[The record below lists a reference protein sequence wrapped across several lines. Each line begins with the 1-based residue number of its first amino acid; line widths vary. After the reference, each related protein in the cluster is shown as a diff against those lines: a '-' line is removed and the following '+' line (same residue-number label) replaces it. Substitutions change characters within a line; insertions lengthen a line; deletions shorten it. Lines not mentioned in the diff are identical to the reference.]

1 MPAPTTAAADQR
13 VRWYSLATD
22 DVLDRLEVDASRG
35 LDGGEAARRRDEYG
49 PNELEQSDE
58 VPAWRVFLA
67 QYADFM
73 QLLLLGAA
81 VISFVIDQQSTA
93 ALLFVLTLFNAA
105 MGYRQQTKAEAAVA
119 ALAEMMQVTARVRR
133 GGEIVEVDARDLVP
147 GDVVSLEAGD
157 LVPADGRV
165 LSAAT
170 LEIEE
175 SALTG
180 ESQPAAKDPAS
191 VAAAA
196 DPVDDPAGGP
206 GADPG
211 DAVEVPLGDRH
222 DMAYMNTQVTRG
234 TGTFVVTETGMS
246 TEMGHIAGMLG
257 DVSSDASP
265 LQRQMNQLAKVF
277 AWLAAG
283 TIFVMVVAGSARGLP
298 RDDLFLLAVTVAI
311 GAIPTGLPTVVTTLL
326 SIGTRDLAEHNAV
339 VKDLSS
345 TETLG
350 STSAICSDKTGT
362 LTLNQMT
369 TRRIATAGVVSSV
382 EGEGYRPIGA
392 ITHPGGVAPAGLADM
407 LTATALCSDATVRDG
422 ELIGDPTEGALV
434 TVAAKGGV
442 DVGATRDEH
451 PRVGEVPFDSA
462 YKFMATFHDWTDA
475 EGAAVVRCFVKGAP
489 DVVLGRSST
498 AVGPGGRVVPTG
510 PGSEGDEGVQLVN
523 AGFARQGLRVLA
535 VATRD
540 VPAADFDPA
549 GALIDLVADLELLG
563 LYGIVDPPRPEARDA
578 IATAREAGVR
588 VRMITGDHAVTAAA
602 IADELGIEGEA
613 VTGADLDRMDDD
625 ELSRRVDDIGV
636 FGRVAPEHKVR
647 LVTTLRDQGKI
658 VAMTGDGVNDAPALK
673 AADIGVA
680 MGITGTEVS
689 KQAARMVLTDDNFAT
704 IVESV
709 GLGRRIYDNLM
720 KYVRFQTAS
729 LVSFVTVFVGA
740 TVFDIAD
747 GAPLNP
753 LQILWVNFVITS
765 VLAIALGF
773 DTASPDLMRRR
784 PRDPGEPVLTRPRIA
799 HLTLQGA
806 AMGVVTLLAVVL
818 SPGVATLG
826 AATTA
831 GTMALVTLSLGTIVA
846 AVVNRVEHRSVF
858 SVETLSNPRFNRSL
872 LVATVATVLSAEL
885 GMLQRFLDTVGLTAR
900 QWMWA
905 LLGAAVVLA
914 VDELRKVVERM
925 LEQRRDDR
933 AA

>member
-1 MPAPTTAAADQR
+1 MPASRTTAATER
-13 VRWYSLATD
+13 TRWYALGSD
-22 DVLDRLEVDASRG
+22 DVLARLDVDAARG
-35 LDGGEAARRRDEYG
+35 LDAAEAARRRTEHG
-49 PNELEQSDE
+49 PNELDQTAE

-67 QYADFM
+67 QYGDFM

-81 VISFVIDQQSTA
+81 VVSFVIDQPSTG

-119 ALAEMMQVTARVRR
+119 ALADMMQVTARVRR

-165 LSAAT
+165 LNAAT

-180 ESQPAAKDPAS
+180 ESQPAAKDPAP
-191 VAAAA
+191 VAAESDDRAIA
-196 DPVDDPAGGP
+196 DD
-206 GADPG
+206 
-211 DAVEVPLGDRH
+211 EVPLGDRLC
-222 DMAYMNTQVTRG
+222 MAYMNTQVTRG
-234 TGTFVVTETGMS
+234 TGTFVVTETGMA
-246 TEMGHIAGMLG
+246 TQMGRIAGMLT
-257 DVSSDASP
+257 DVTAELSP

-382 EGEGYRPIGA
+382 EGEGYRPLGA
-392 ITHPGGVAPAGLADM
+392 ITHPGGNAPAGLADM
-407 LTATALCSDATVRDG
+407 LTATALCSDATVRG
-422 ELIGDPTEGALV
+422 GALIGDPTEGALV

-442 DVGATRDEH
+442 DVGATREEH

-475 EGAAVVRCFVKGAP
+475 DGTAVVRCFVKGAP
-489 DVVLGRSST
+489 DVVLGRSNS
-498 AVGPGGRVVPTG
+498 VLGPGGRVVTTG
-510 PGSEGDEGVQLVN
+510 PGTEGDEGVQLVN
-523 AGFARQGLRVLA
+523 AAFARQGLRVLA

-540 VPAADFDPA
+540 IPAADFDPDA
-549 GALIDLVADLELLG
+549 TLIDLVADLELLG
-563 LYGIVDPPRPEARDA
+563 LFGIVDPPRPEAREA

-602 IADELGIEGEA
+602 IAGELGIEGEA
-613 VTGADLDRMDDD
+613 VTGADLDRMDDT
-625 ELSRRVDDIGV
+625 ELSRRVEDIGV

-729 LVSFVTVFVGA
+729 LVSFVTLFVGA
-740 TVFDIAD
+740 TLFDIAD

-784 PRDPGEPVLTRPRIA
+784 PRNPSEPVLTRPRVA

-818 SPGVATLG
+818 SPGAASLG

-858 SVETLSNPRFNRSL
+858 SIETLSNPRFNRSL
-872 LVATVATVLSAEL
+872 IVATLATILSAEL

-905 LLGAAVVLA
+905 LLGAVVVLA
-914 VDELRKVVERM
+914 VDEIRKVVERM
-925 LEQRRDDR
+925 LERR
-933 AA
+933 